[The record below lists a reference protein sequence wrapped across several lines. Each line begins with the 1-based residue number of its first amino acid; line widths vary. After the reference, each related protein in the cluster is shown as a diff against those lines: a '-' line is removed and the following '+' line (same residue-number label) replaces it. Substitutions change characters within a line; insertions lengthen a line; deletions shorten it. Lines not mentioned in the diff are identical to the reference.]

1 MKTLAFALA
10 LAAAPLRAETVL
22 ERPEIS
28 IGFDDDASS
37 LLITAQWKADDGT
50 PRRETFSLGKDL
62 HVIMAMKDGEWEK
75 TDQEFRSKNWE
86 AFLLPDASGFLLME
100 REYDGRQ
107 FENISLR
114 MYEYFPQRR
123 IRSLRLANGS
133 PYWSRDG
140 KKLALVENTGAYSNV
155 VVYDVVQ
162 ASVIQKKAGLDEAG
176 VKALVGDFL
185 RARVCD
191 DEKPCESA
199 PSTAPS
205 GKDRRGA
212 KRDPRRSQDPKRKR

>member
-1 MKTLAFALA
+1 MKALA
-10 LAAAPLRAETVL
+10 LSLLLAAAPLSAETVL
-22 ERPEIS
+22 ERPEIT

-37 LLITAQWKADDGT
+37 LVITAQWNAQDGS

-62 HVIMAMKDGEWEK
+62 HVIMAEKNGEWEK
-75 TDQEFRSKNWE
+75 TDEEFRSKNWE

-100 REYDGRQ
+100 REYDGHQ

-114 MYEYFPQRR
+114 VYEYFPQRR

-140 KKLALVENTGAYSNV
+140 KQLALVEGNGNRVNV
-155 VVYDVVQ
+155 VIYDIQ
-162 ASVIQKKAGLDEAG
+162 LASVTAKKAGLSEDGA
-176 VKALVGDFL
+176 KALIGEFL

-191 DEKPCESA
+191 DEVPCESA
-199 PSTAPS
+199 PSGTKPKGKAPAKS
-205 GKDRRGA
+205 KGK
-212 KRDPRRSQDPKRKR
+212 K

>member
-1 MKTLAFALA
+1 MKTLMLALA
-10 LAAAPLRAETVL
+10 LAAATLSAETVL

-37 LLITAQWKADDGT
+37 LLITAQWKADDGS

-62 HVIMAMKDGEWEK
+62 HVILAEKNGEWEK
-75 TDQEFRSKNWE
+75 TDEEFRSKNWE

-100 REYDGRQ
+100 REYDGHQ

-114 MYEYFPQRR
+114 LYEYFPQRR

-133 PYWSRDG
+133 PYWSQDG
-140 KKLALVENTGAYSNV
+140 KQLALVESVDSRVNIV
-155 VVYDVVQ
+155 IYDILQ
-162 ASVIQKKAGLDEAG
+162 ASVIAKKAGLNEAG
-176 VKALVGDFL
+176 AKDIIGDFL

-191 DEKPCESA
+191 DEIPCESA
-199 PSTAPS
+199 PSGNK
-205 GKDRRGA
+205 GKSKKKKG
-212 KRDPRRSQDPKRKR
+212 KK

>member
-1 MKTLAFALA
+1 MKTLMLALA
-10 LAAAPLRAETVL
+10 LAAAPLLAETVL

-37 LLITAQWKADDGT
+37 LLITAQWKADDGS

-62 HVIMAMKDGEWEK
+62 HVILAEKNGEWEK
-75 TDQEFRSKNWE
+75 TDEEFRSKNWE

-100 REYDGRQ
+100 REYDGHQ

-133 PYWSRDG
+133 PYWSQDG
-140 KKLALVENTGAYSNV
+140 KQLALVESSGSRVNI
-155 VVYDVVQ
+155 VVYDILQ
-162 ASVIQKKAGLDEAG
+162 ASVIAKKAGLNEDGA
-176 VKALVGDFL
+176 KAIIGDFL

-191 DEKPCESA
+191 DEIPCESA
-199 PSTAPS
+199 PSGNKNKKKK
-205 GKDRRGA
+205 GK
-212 KRDPRRSQDPKRKR
+212 K

>member
-1 MKTLAFALA
+1 MKALA
-10 LAAAPLRAETVL
+10 LSLLLATAPLSAETVL
-22 ERPEIS
+22 ERPEIT

-37 LLITAQWKADDGT
+37 LVITAQWNAQDGS

-62 HVIMAMKDGEWEK
+62 HVIMAEKNGEWEK
-75 TDQEFRSKNWE
+75 TDEEFRSKNWE

-100 REYDGRQ
+100 REYDGHQ

-114 MYEYFPQRR
+114 VYEYFPQRR

-140 KKLALVENTGAYSNV
+140 KQLALVESNGNRVNV
-155 VVYDVVQ
+155 VVYDIQ
-162 ASVIQKKAGLDEAG
+162 LASVTAKKAGLSEDGA
-176 VKALVGDFL
+176 KALIGDFL

-191 DEKPCESA
+191 DEVPCESA
-199 PSTAPS
+199 PST
-205 GKDRRGA
+205 GKNKPKTPA
-212 KRDPRRSQDPKRKR
+212 KPKGKK